1 MFAHRRGAFWNSP
14 GAMARVGHLV
24 SDLQGLLVLR
34 VLPERHLSQK
44 K

>member
-14 GAMARVGHLV
+14 GAMAREGHLV
-24 SDLQGLLVLR
+24 SNLQGLLVLR